1 MSHAGGG
8 GAPLDRGVPPQRL
21 TEPKVEEGTTLQ
33 TIKVE
38 VKEEPLSDPE
48 EPLPKYTKSSDKDR
62 VRSTAAAAMA
72 LASSKPS
79 TSGSADGQASSAE
92 AAKGN
97 SDGATGGS
105 GESKTKEDIETE
117 ERERMQVLVSN
128 FTEDQ
133 LDRYEMYRRAAFP
146 KAAIKRIMQNITGSA
161 IGQNVVIAMS
171 GISKV
176 FAGEVVEEALDYM
189 DQLGESGPLKPKHLR
204 EAARRLRTRG
214 VFPRTKKQ
222 SALRK

>member
-1 MSHAGGG
+1 MMAS
-8 GAPLDRGVPPQRL
+8 GAADHRDAQKLV
-21 TEPKVEEGTTLQ
+21 EPKLEEGEPPLKTVK
-33 TIKVE
+33 IE
-38 VKEEPLSDPE
+38 VKDEPLSDGE
-48 EPLPKYTKSSDKDR
+48 E
-62 VRSTAAAAMA
+62 AAAASKYHKSPEKVPTA
-72 LASSKPS
+72 ASGSRPAHQS
-79 TSGSADGQASSAE
+79 TSSLGASPSSAVAADIEAGEGSA
-92 AAKGN
+92 AAAAAAA
-97 SDGATGGS
+97 D
-105 GESKTKEDIETE
+105 SKSKEEVETE

-146 KAAIKRIMQNITGSA
+146 KAAIKRIMQNITGCS

-222 SALRK
+222 SALKL